1 MPMEERKVFWRL
13 AGPAAAEG
21 LLLMM
26 LSAVDLLMVS
36 SLGTTAVAAVS
47 IFSQPRMVILCF
59 SRAFA
64 VAVTAYVARRSGESK
79 GESFSRFT
87 KQTLTIALVGGG
99 ILLFCTIL
107 LSKSILLFA
116 GADLTYLDS
125 AMAYARPAFFALFF
139 SAPAI
144 ALHGVLAG
152 LGDTKSVLK
161 ANVLGNIINV
171 LCNAV
176 FIYGI
181 GPAPR
186 LGVFGA
192 GLGTLFGAVAALG
205 YTLLILLPQKH
216 PASLLK
222 KSRWKP
228 DRRYLSQIMPL
239 YGGVFTEQAVER
251 FGMFAYTRIV
261 AGLGAS
267 SLGIHNICMGMCDIY
282 YSFSQGMG
290 KAGLIQCGN
299 DIGATG
305 GKKLK
310 KICHVVKWESLLT
323 ASIACVLCIVLRVPV
338 LSMYALEGQE
348 LLLASGIML
357 FVAFVS
363 FPESFSLTHAGILR
377 GMGHTGYV
385 AIYSLVS
392 IAILR
397 PLITYL
403 LVVVLDMQLYGAWT
417 ALLLDQS
424 FRALFAV
431 IGVCHMRKK

>member
-1 MPMEERKVFWRL
+1 MLMEERKVFWRL

-64 VAVTAYVARRSGESK
+64 VAVTAYVARRSGES
-79 GESFSRFT
+79 FSRFT
-87 KQTLTIALVGGG
+87 KQTLTIALLGGG
-99 ILLFCTIL
+99 ILLLCTIL
-107 LSKSILLFA
+107 LLEPILLFA
-116 GADLTYLDS
+116 GADRTYLNS
-125 AMAYARPAFFALFF
+125 AMAYARPAFFGLFF
-139 SAPAI
+139 TAPAI

-161 ANVLGNIINV
+161 ANVLGNVINV

>member
-1 MPMEERKVFWRL
+1 
-13 AGPAAAEG
+13 
-21 LLLMM
+21 
-26 LSAVDLLMVS
+26 
-36 SLGTTAVAAVS
+36 
-47 IFSQPRMVILCF
+47 
-59 SRAFA
+59 
-64 VAVTAYVARRSGESK
+64 
-79 GESFSRFT
+79 
-87 KQTLTIALVGGG
+87 
-99 ILLFCTIL
+99 
-107 LSKSILLFA
+107 
-116 GADLTYLDS
+116 
-125 AMAYARPAFFALFF
+125 
-139 SAPAI
+139 
-144 ALHGVLAG
+144 
-152 LGDTKSVLK
+152 
-161 ANVLGNIINV
+161 
-171 LCNAV
+171 
-176 FIYGI
+176 
-181 GPAPR
+181 
-186 LGVFGA
+186 
-192 GLGTLFGAVAALG
+192 
-205 YTLLILLPQKH
+205 
-216 PASLLK
+216 
-222 KSRWKP
+222 
-228 DRRYLSQIMPL
+228 
-239 YGGVFTEQAVER
+239 
-251 FGMFAYTRIV
+251 
-261 AGLGAS
+261 
-267 SLGIHNICMGMCDIY
+267 MCDIY

-348 LLLASGIML
+348 LLLALGIML

-397 PLITYL
+397 SLITYL

>member
-1 MPMEERKVFWRL
+1 MEERKVFWRL
-13 AGPAAAEG
+13 AWPAAAEG

-79 GESFSRFT
+79 GESLSRFT
-87 KQTLTIALVGGG
+87 KQTLTIALLGGG
-99 ILLFCTIL
+99 ILLLCTIL
-107 LSKSILLFA
+107 LLEPILLFA
-116 GADLTYLDS
+116 GADRTYLNS
-125 AMAYARPAFFALFF
+125 AMAYARPAFFGLFF
-139 SAPAI
+139 TAPAI

-161 ANVLGNIINV
+161 ANVLGNVINV

-305 GKKLK
+305 GKKL
-310 KICHVVKWESLLT
+310 CHVVKWESLLT